1 LLRFPRFVGYI
12 CARMTETLDITIR
25 KLGASGDGIADGMV
39 YVAGALPNERVR
51 VARTGKDRARLV
63 EVLEPAPERVAPP
76 CKLFGACGGCSVQ
89 HMSDA
94 AYAAWKTGL
103 AATAL
108 AARGFDLALAPLL
121 RIAPGTRRRAEL
133 AAWRGPNGIEIGFHK
148 AHSDAIVDLGEC
160 HVLEA
165 PIVALVGK
173 LRTLLN
179 EHLRGNEALDLHLTR
194 CDNGFDL
201 VLTGRTLDTRKRMAF
216 ADFAVANQIVR
227 VTWRSD
233 AGATAEIVAL
243 HESPHVTFGT
253 VQVVPPPGAFL
264 QAARPAEAAIVAEI
278 AASVGRAKRVIDLF
292 AGLGTFG
299 FPLTGRV
306 HAVEG
311 DFAAVAAMQDAA
323 RASFRAGRFTAEARD
338 LERRPF
344 MPEELE
350 PFDAAIFDPPR
361 EGAAEQAKWLAQSDV
376 PTIVAVSCNP
386 TTFARDARILVDGG
400 YTLTRVVPVDQF
412 LWTSHLELVA
422 VFKKPKQRRR

>member
-1 LLRFPRFVGYI
+1 M
-12 CARMTETLDITIR
+12 AETLDITIR
-25 KLGASGDGIADGMV
+25 KLGASGDGVADGMV
-39 YVAGALPNERVR
+39 YVAGTLPGERVR
-51 VARTGKDRARLV
+51 VQRSGKDRARLV
-63 EVLEPAPERVAPP
+63 EILEPAPERVAAP
-76 CKLFGACGGCSVQ
+76 CKHFGACGGCSLQ
-89 HMSDA
+89 HMADA
-94 AYAAWKTGL
+94 AYVSWKTGL
-103 AATAL
+103 AASAL
-108 AARGFDLALAPLL
+108 AARGFDVALAPLL

-133 AAWRGPNGIEIGFHK
+133 AAWRGPVGIEIGFH
-148 AHSDAIVDLGEC
+148 AGHSDTIVDLDAC

-165 PIVALVGK
+165 PIVALLPK
-173 LRTLLN
+173 LRLFLN
-179 EHLRGNEALDLHLTR
+179 EHLRGNEALDLHLTN

-201 VLTGRTLDTRKRMAF
+201 VLTGRTLDTRKRMAV
-216 ADFAVANQIVR
+216 ADFAAANRIVR
-227 VTWRSD
+227 VTWRSEV
-233 AGATAEIVAL
+233 GSTAEIVAL
-243 HESPHVTFGT
+243 HESPFVTFGT

-264 QAARPAEAAIVAEI
+264 QAAKPAETAIVAEI
-278 AASVGRAKRVIDLF
+278 AAAVGRAKRVIDLF

-386 TTFARDARILVDGG
+386 ATFARDARTLVDGG
-400 YTLTRVVPVDQF
+400 YTLARVVPVDQF

-422 VFKKPKQRRR
+422 VFKKPRQRRR

>member
-1 LLRFPRFVGYI
+1 M
-12 CARMTETLDITIR
+12 AETLDITIR
-25 KLGASGDGIADGMV
+25 KLGASGDGVADGMV
-39 YVAGALPNERVR
+39 YVAGTLPGERVR
-51 VARTGKDRARLV
+51 VQRSGKDRARLV
-63 EVLEPAPERVAPP
+63 EILEPAPERVAAP
-76 CKLFGACGGCSVQ
+76 CKHFGACGGCSLQ
-89 HMSDA
+89 HMADA
-94 AYAAWKTGL
+94 AYVSWKTGL
-103 AATAL
+103 AASAL
-108 AARGFDLALAPLL
+108 AARGFDVALAPLL

-133 AAWRGPNGIEIGFHK
+133 AAWRGGAGIEIGFH
-148 AHSDAIVDLGEC
+148 AGHSDTIVDLGAC

-165 PIVALVGK
+165 PIVALLPK
-173 LRTLLN
+173 LRLFLN
-179 EHLRGNEALDLHLTR
+179 EHLRGNEALDLHLTN

-201 VLTGRTLDTRKRMAF
+201 VLTGRTLDTRKRMAV
-216 ADFAVANQIVR
+216 ADFAAANRIVR
-227 VTWRSD
+227 VTWRSEV
-233 AGATAEIVAL
+233 GSTAEIVAL
-243 HESPHVTFGT
+243 HESPFVTFGT

-264 QAARPAEAAIVAEI
+264 QAAKPAETAIVAEI
-278 AASVGRAKRVIDLF
+278 AAAVGRAKRVIDLF

-386 TTFARDARILVDGG
+386 ATFARDARTLVDGG
-400 YTLTRVVPVDQF
+400 YTLARVVPVDQF

-422 VFKKPKQRRR
+422 VFKKPRQRRR

>member
-1 LLRFPRFVGYI
+1 
-12 CARMTETLDITIR
+12 
-25 KLGASGDGIADGMV
+25 
-39 YVAGALPNERVR
+39 
-51 VARTGKDRARLV
+51 
-63 EVLEPAPERVAPP
+63 
-76 CKLFGACGGCSVQ
+76 
-89 HMSDA
+89 
-94 AYAAWKTGL
+94 
-103 AATAL
+103 L

-216 ADFAVANQIVR
+216 ADFAVAHQIVR